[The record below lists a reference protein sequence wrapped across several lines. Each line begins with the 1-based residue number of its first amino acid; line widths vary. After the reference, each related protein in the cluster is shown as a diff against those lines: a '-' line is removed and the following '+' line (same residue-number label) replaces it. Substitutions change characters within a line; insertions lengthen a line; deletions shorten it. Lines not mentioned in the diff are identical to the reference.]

1 MKREIGTKLER
12 KLLTKL
18 ANAISFKVYADE
30 VDNTTPP
37 KVDPPKEEEKPSINY
52 ENLIA
57 QARKEEKDKMYVTI
71 NDLKSQLT
79 TMTEN
84 NNSNLI
90 VIGEL
95 KSKIAKL
102 EEDLGKKVED
112 TQTVKDLQ
120 AQIEVLKGEK
130 ETLKASIRQEVE
142 NELEEKNKL
151 NTFKATKVEE
161 FKKDIIPTYLD
172 EVKGNNEEE
181 ILASIEE
188 VKKKSLK
195 VKQDLGLVDEQ
206 GNVINITKKNDNNPP
221 PTNPDKKGKEELDLA
236 YLATLD
242 VRSPEYAEYRKK
254 MGLDKKGY

>member
-1 MKREIGTKLER
+1 MKREIGMKSER

-18 ANAISFKVYADE
+18 AKALSVKVYADE
-30 VDNTTPP
+30 VDNNTPP

-71 NDLKSQLT
+71 NDLKSQLA
-79 TMTEN
+79 TMTNN

-95 KSKIAKL
+95 KSQIAKL

-112 TQTVKDLQ
+112 TQTVKDLL

-130 ETLKASIRQEVE
+130 ETLKATIRQEVE
-142 NELEEKNKL
+142 SELEEKNKL
-151 NTFKATKVEE
+151 ETFKATKVEE

-172 EVKGNNEEE
+172 EVKGNSEEE

-195 VKQDLGLVDEQ
+195 VKQDLGLVDEK
-206 GNVINITKKNDNNPP
+206 GNVINLTKKKDSPP
-221 PTNPDKKGKEELDLA
+221 PTNPDKKGKEELDLE
-236 YLATLD
+236 YLAGLD
-242 VRSPEYAEYRKK
+242 VKSPEYAEYRKK